1 MFYDG
6 SELLSRS
13 KYDIFFS
20 LGGRNIGKST
30 FWQRFVLRHFIKYG
44 EKFGIIV
51 KYKDDF
57 STFCANY
64 FSQEW
69 MDKMFKRKGADS
81 SDYEI
86 DFKRGKYFIRKKS
99 DKLSE
104 DDMKSGWVQCGYAI
118 ALNMNA
124 TLKSTTTFQDI
135 DNLLF
140 EEFMPLEDRY
150 IGSVKDPEKEPK
162 LLQSI
167 YQTIARGNKGEHT
180 RRVRLIC
187 ISNNYT
193 MNNPYFTRFNIL
205 NMVTSNP
212 NSIYQQFYTYDKG
225 DLHYALEFS
234 QLEPEKTGIE
244 ADEED
249 TGVKFSDFRNE
260 LHITKDKPKRPF
272 IQLTFDGKY
281 ILNVCNYNES
291 IVVYKGDKIIDPI
304 NIPVYSCS
312 KFKSKEAFGMKVFK
326 SHTLYK
332 EIVTLFE
339 LNNMYYDKLESFIQL
354 TNILAWTGTK

>member
-30 FWQRFVLRHFIKYG
+30 FWQRFILRHFIKYG

-69 MDKMFKRKGADS
+69 MDKWYP
-81 SDYEI
+81 DYEI

-99 DKLSE
+99 DKQSE
-104 DDMKSGWVQCGYAI
+104 DDMKSGWIQCGYAI

-124 TLKSTTTFQDI
+124 SLKSTTTFQDI

-162 LLQSI
+162 LLTSV
-167 YQTIARGNKGEHT
+167 YQTIARGSKDKHT

-193 MNNPYFTRFNIL
+193 MNNPYFTYFNIL

-212 NSIYQQFYTYDKG
+212 NSIYQQFYEYNKG
-225 DLHYALEFS
+225 SLKYALEFS
-234 QLEPEKTGIE
+234 QLQPEMTGIE
-244 ADEED
+244 ADEEA

-260 LHITKDKPKRPF
+260 LHITKDKPKKPY

-281 ILNVCNYNES
+281 LINVCKYNES
-291 IVVYKGDKIIDPI
+291 IICHKGDKIIDPN

-312 KFKSKEAFGMKVFK
+312 NFKKKDTLSMKILK
-326 SHTLYK
+326 SQLFYK
-332 EIVTLFE
+332 SIVTLFE
-339 LNNMYYDKLESFIQL
+339 SNLIYYDKLETFIQL
-354 TNILAWTGTK
+354 TNILAWTGSK